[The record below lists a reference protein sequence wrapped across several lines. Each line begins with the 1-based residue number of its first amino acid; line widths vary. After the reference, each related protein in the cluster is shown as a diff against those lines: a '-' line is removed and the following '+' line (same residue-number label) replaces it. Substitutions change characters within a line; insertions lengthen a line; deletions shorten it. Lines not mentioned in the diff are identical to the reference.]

1 MIAKTPSNPER
12 LALIGYQSLLT
23 ASTQAPKALTANT
36 FERYQPSTGAVVA
49 KFQLSASAPIDYVAL
64 AAHNIGSHDGGTE
77 ILIQFATTI
86 GGALTDIETITPTD
100 NAALMIT
107 FTSITVAEIAIT
119 TNAVTSGLELGV
131 VHAGVALQMQQPIF
145 GGVNP
150 IDLSQKN
157 KYQSTMSDSGQF
169 LGRTVTSKGLEASF
183 QWQHLEDDWY
193 RTEFNP
199 FVISAVKNPFFIK
212 WRPDRYESA
221 VYGYTTGDIQPTN
234 MGGSQLMR
242 VGFTMRAHSD
252 I

>member
-1 MIAKTPSNPER
+1 MISKKPSNSDR
-12 LALIGYQSLLT
+12 LALIGYNSLLT
-23 ASTQAPKALTANT
+23 ASTQAPKALTDNT
-36 FERYQPSTGAVVA
+36 FERYEPSTGAVVA
-49 KFQLSASAPIDYVAL
+49 KFQLITGAPIDYIAL
-64 AAHNIGSHDGGTE
+64 AAHNIGTHDGGTE
-77 ILIQFATTI
+77 ILIQYATTI
-86 GGALTDIETITPTD
+86 GGALTDIESITPTH
-100 NAALMIT
+100 NGALMIS
-107 FTSITVAEIAIT
+107 FDSITVAEIAIT

-193 RTEFNP
+193 REVFNP
-199 FVISAVKNPFFIK
+199 FVISAVKKPFFIQ

-234 MGGSQLMR
+234 MGGSRLMR
-242 VGFTMRAHSD
+242 VGFTMKAHSD
-252 I
+252 V